1 MIEKIIA
8 SSVRNPFLVLVML
21 AVLIATG
28 FWSLLRTP
36 LDAIPDLSDTQ
47 VIIFSE
53 WMGRS
58 PDLVEDQIS
67 YPIVTTM
74 LSAPHV
80 KAVRGQSMFGMSFV
94 YVIFEDGTDIYWAR
108 SRVLEY
114 MSEVRTRLPEG
125 VNPILGPDATGVGWG
140 FQYALVDESGK
151 HNLAELRSLQD
162 WYLRYQ
168 LKSVPGVADV
178 ASIGGFVKQYQITLD
193 PTVLAAYDLTLD
205 QVMMAVRGSNQD
217 VGGRSLELSGRE
229 YVVRGRGYLKSLKDL
244 ENIAVT
250 ASAGGTPVLLRD
262 IARVALGPEMRR
274 GIAELDGKGE
284 VAGGVVVVRF
294 GENVMTVIDRVKARL
309 AEIKS
314 TLPPGVK
321 IVTTYDRSDLI
332 RGSINT
338 LRENLIEEM
347 IIISLICV
355 VFLFHVRSALV
366 AIITLPIA
374 VLLAFI
380 PMYFLGISANI
391 MSLGGI
397 AIAIGDLVDSAV
409 VMIENAHKKLEEA
422 AKSDQP
428 ADRKAII
435 LSAAQEMGRPLFF
448 SLLIITV
455 SFLPVFTLEAQEG
468 KLFKPLV
475 YTKTFSMFF
484 AALLSITLVPL
495 LMSWLIRGRIKPE
508 GSNPVNRLLQVM
520 LRPVLKLALRLKWG
534 VVGLSL
540 AGMLLTVPVF
550 LRLGSEF
557 MPPLWEG
564 TSLYMPSVIQ
574 GISVTEASRLL
585 QLQDKLIKTVPEV
598 VQVFGKAGKAD
609 TATDPAPVSMTET
622 IITLKP
628 QDQWRPGLTPDKLIA
643 ELNAKLEIPGVVN
656 TWTMPIKGR
665 IDMLS
670 TGIRTPLG
678 IKIFAKS
685 ITDIE
690 KLGIEIETV
699 LKPLTGSRN
708 IYFERQL
715 GGYFLDFDLKREAI
729 ARYGLSVSEVETTI
743 ETAIGGMN
751 VTTTIEGRERY
762 PVNIRYARELRDDP
776 NELGRV
782 LVTAMGRQIPLAQL
796 ADIRIKEGPPMIRT
810 EAGQYTGSVYIDI
823 EGMDIGSYV
832 QATDKLLKQRL
843 QAPAQTTWRWSGQF
857 EYMERASRRLMVVI
871 PITLVAVV
879 LLLYLIYRS
888 FSKLL
893 LTLLTLPMAIIG
905 SIWGL
910 WLLGYDMSVAVWVG
924 IIGLIGV
931 SAETGVVMLIS
942 LDESYM
948 ARQGDISSR
957 PELAALVLDA
967 AASRIRPLM
976 MTNLANII
984 GLMPIM
990 LDAGP
995 GSDTMKRIAAPMI
1008 GGMLSSTTLAL
1019 IVLPV
1024 IYFIWRGWSLP
1035 RQFQTERV
1043 LLMSVS
1049 PEEVNHE
1056 ETP

>member
-8 SSVRNPFLVLVML
+8 GSVRNPFLVIVMV

-28 FWSLLRTP
+28 AWSLLRTS

-193 PTVLAAYDLTLD
+193 PTVLAAYDLTLE

-217 VGGRSLELSGRE
+217 VGGRSIELAGRE
-229 YVVRGRGYLKSLKDL
+229 YVVRGKGYIKSIKDL
-244 ENIAVT
+244 ENIAVDV
-250 ASAGGTPVLLRD
+250 SEGGTPVLLRD
-262 IARVALGPEMRR
+262 IAQVALGPELRR

-294 GENVMTVIDRVKARL
+294 GENVLTVIERVKARL
-309 AEIKS
+309 EEIKS
-314 TLPPGVK
+314 TLPSGVK
-321 IVTTYDRSDLI
+321 VVTTYDRSDLI
-332 RGSINT
+332 QGSITT

-347 IIISLICV
+347 LIISVICI

-409 VMIENAHKKLEEA
+409 VMIENAHQKLEEA
-422 AKSDQP
+422 AASGQP
-428 ADRKAII
+428 VERARVI
-435 LSAAQEMGRPLFF
+435 LEAAQEMGRPLFF

-495 LMSWLIRGRIKPE
+495 LMHWLIRGRIRPQ
-508 GSNPVNRLLQVM
+508 GSNPVNRLLQTL
-520 LRPVLKLALRLKWG
+520 LRPVIKLALKLKWT
-534 VVGLSL
+534 VVGLCV
-540 AGMLLTVPVF
+540 AGLLVTVPVF

-585 QLQDKLIKTVPEV
+585 QLQDRLIKTVPEV

-628 QDQWRPGLTPDKLIA
+628 QDQWRSGLSPDKLIA
-643 ELNAKLEIPGVVN
+643 ELNAKLDIPGVVN

-678 IKIFAKS
+678 IKIFGKS

-690 KLGIEIETV
+690 RLGIELEAL
-699 LKPLTGSRN
+699 LKPLPGSRN

-715 GGYFLDFDLKREAI
+715 GGYFLDFEIKREAI
-729 ARYGLSVSEVETTI
+729 ARYGLSVADVETAL

-776 NELGRV
+776 AELGRV
-782 LVTAMGRQIPLAQL
+782 LVTAMGRQVPLAQL
-796 ADIRIKEGPPMIRT
+796 AEIKITEGPPMIRT

-832 QATDKLLKQRL
+832 AASDKLLKERITP
-843 QAPAQTTWRWSGQF
+843 PAQTTWRWSGQF
-857 EYMERASRRLMVVI
+857 EYMERASRRLMFVI

-942 LDESYM
+942 LDESYST
-948 ARQGDISSR
+948 RHDNIHSR
-957 PELAALVLDA
+957 LELGALVLDA

-976 MTNLANII
+976 MTNLANIF

-990 LDAGP
+990 FDAGP

-1024 IYFIWRGWSLP
+1024 IYFIWRGWKLP
-1035 RQFQTERV
+1035 RQAMPEPVPALV
-1043 LLMSVS
+1043 LS
-1049 PEEVNHE
+1049 EEVNHE
-1056 ETP
+1056 NTL

>member
-1 MIEKIIA
+1 
-8 SSVRNPFLVLVML
+8 
-21 AVLIATG
+21 
-28 FWSLLRTP
+28 
-36 LDAIPDLSDTQ
+36 
-47 VIIFSE
+47 
-53 WMGRS
+53 
-58 PDLVEDQIS
+58 
-67 YPIVTTM
+67 
-74 LSAPHV
+74 
-80 KAVRGQSMFGMSFV
+80 MFGMSFV

-114 MSEVRTRLPEG
+114 MSEVRARLPEG

-193 PTVLAAYDLTLD
+193 PSVLAAYDLTLD

-217 VGGRSLELSGRE
+217 VGGRSLELSERE
-229 YVVRGRGYLKSLKDL
+229 YVVRGRGYIKSVKDL
-244 ENIAVT
+244 ENISVK
-250 ASAGGTPVLLRD
+250 ASKGGTPVLLRN

-284 VAGGVVVVRF
+284 VTGGVVVVRF
-294 GENVMTVIDRVKARL
+294 GENVMTVIDRVNAKL
-309 AEIKS
+309 AEIKPS
-314 TLPPGVK
+314 LPQGLK

-422 AKSDQP
+422 SKSGLP
-428 ADRKAII
+428 TDRKAII
-435 LSAAQEMGRPLFF
+435 LLAAQEMGRPLFF

-508 GSNPVNRLLQVM
+508 GSNPVNRLLQAM
-520 LRPVLKLALRLKWG
+520 LRPVIKLALRLKWG

-540 AGMLLTVPVF
+540 AGILLTVPVF

-574 GISVTEASRLL
+574 GISVTEVSRLL

-598 VQVFGKAGKAD
+598 AQVFGKAGKAD

-622 IITLKP
+622 IITFKP
-628 QDQWRPGLTPDKLIA
+628 QNQWRPGLTPEKLIA
-643 ELNAKLEIPGVVN
+643 ELNTKLEIPGVVN

-678 IKIFAKS
+678 IKIFGKS
-685 ITDIE
+685 LTDIE
-690 KLGIEIETV
+690 KLGIEIETI

-832 QATDKLLKQRL
+832 AATDKLLKQRL
-843 QAPAQTTWRWSGQF
+843 QAQAQTTWRWSGQF

-910 WLLGYDMSVAVWVG
+910 WLLGYDISVAVWVG

-948 ARQGDISSR
+948 ARQSEIGSR
-957 PELAALVLDA
+957 SELGELVLDA

-990 LDAGP
+990 LDTGP

-1024 IYFIWRGWSLP
+1024 IYFIWRSWSLP
-1035 RQFQTERV
+1035 RQFQPELVPLTPV
-1043 LLMSVS
+1043 LS
-1049 PEEVNHE
+1049 EEVNHE
-1056 ETP
+1056 KTP